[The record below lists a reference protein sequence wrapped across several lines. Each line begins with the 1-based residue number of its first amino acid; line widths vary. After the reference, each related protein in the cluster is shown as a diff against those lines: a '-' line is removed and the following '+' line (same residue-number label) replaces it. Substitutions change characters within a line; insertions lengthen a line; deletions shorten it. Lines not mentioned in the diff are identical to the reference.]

1 MVERGAGAS
10 AESRDIVLGAGP
22 SAGHRG
28 AHVQGMMGRVVG
40 GAARGTV
47 DHGGRGHRLARMV
60 LAGRDAGRRA
70 GYRGQGELLHTGMRE
85 SISRGDFAEM

>member
-1 MVERGAGAS
+1 
-10 AESRDIVLGAGP
+10 
-22 SAGHRG
+22 
-28 AHVQGMMGRVVG
+28 MGRVVG

-70 GYRGQGELLHTGMRE
+70 GYRGQGELLHTPE
-85 SISRGDFAEM
+85 

>member
-1 MVERGAGAS
+1 
-10 AESRDIVLGAGP
+10 
-22 SAGHRG
+22 
-28 AHVQGMMGRVVG
+28 MGRVVG

-85 SISRGDFAEM
+85 SISREADRCMYSYHDAGTAQRTA

>member
-1 MVERGAGAS
+1 
-10 AESRDIVLGAGP
+10 
-22 SAGHRG
+22 
-28 AHVQGMMGRVVG
+28 MGRVVG

-85 SISRGDFAEM
+85 SISRGDSASGIGTGHSGEQPHTRQSGQASAGPPPVTNRGRA

>member
-1 MVERGAGAS
+1 
-10 AESRDIVLGAGP
+10 
-22 SAGHRG
+22 
-28 AHVQGMMGRVVG
+28 MGRVVG

-85 SISRGDFAEM
+85 SISRGDYSPMTLNDCIEPCSLAYERYYSTASPSEH